1 MTVFEATRHRVGKRQ
16 TKLYLTEEA
25 FEKLKGTSKRTGL
38 PMSSVAETLILD
50 HCDVREPGERP
61 RGDFDLDS

>member
-1 MTVFEATRHRVGKRQ
+1 VTVFEATRHRVGKRQ

-25 FEKLKGTSKRTGL
+25 YEKLRDTSSRTGL

-50 HCDVREPGERP
+50 HCVVRETEVA
-61 RGDFDLDS
+61 RGDFNLE